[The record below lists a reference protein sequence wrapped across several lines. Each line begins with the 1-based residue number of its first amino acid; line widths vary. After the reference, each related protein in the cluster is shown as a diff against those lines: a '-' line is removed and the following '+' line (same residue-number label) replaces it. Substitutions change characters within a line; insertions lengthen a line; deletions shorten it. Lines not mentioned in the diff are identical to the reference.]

1 MRYRGR
7 MATEP
12 ARHQHRFEEDLVGLD
27 PADPEAQAFAAHLD
41 RMEHCEPAFTVEASL
56 KGVSDFA
63 DSSTRADGPRWF
75 LAAMVAAL
83 IVLGVLVSA
92 WDILV
97 RAVEW
102 LSR

>member
-1 MRYRGR
+1 

-12 ARHQHRFEEDLVGLD
+12 ARNHRFEEDLVGLD

-41 RMEHCEPAFTVEASL
+41 RMERCEPAFTVEASL
-56 KGVSDFA
+56 QGVSDFA
-63 DSSTRADGPRWF
+63 DSSTRASGPRWF
-75 LAAMVAAL
+75 FAALVAAL

-92 WDILV
+92 WDIIV

-102 LSR
+102 LSQ